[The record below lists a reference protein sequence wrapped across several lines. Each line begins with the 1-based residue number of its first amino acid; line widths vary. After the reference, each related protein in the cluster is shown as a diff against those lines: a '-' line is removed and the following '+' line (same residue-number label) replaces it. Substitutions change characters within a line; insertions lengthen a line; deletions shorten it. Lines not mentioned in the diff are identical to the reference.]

1 MPLYKLGDHAVSVP
15 APDRHWI
22 APTAVV
28 IGQVTIEE
36 DVGIWFGAVI
46 RGDNE
51 PIRIGARSN
60 IQENCVLHV
69 DLGFPMVIEEECTIG
84 HTAML
89 HGCHIGRGALIGIGA
104 IVLNG
109 ARIGRNCLIGAAAL
123 ITEGKEIPD
132 RSLVLGAP
140 AKVARELTEQ
150 ELQRLRRSAEHYVQN
165 ARRFAA
171 GLTSITGG

>member
-1 MPLYKLGDHAVSVP
+1 MPLYKLGDHAVTLP
-15 APDRHWI
+15 AAGRYWI

-28 IGQVTIEE
+28 IGQVIIEE
-36 DVGIWFGAVI
+36 EVGIWFGAVI

-51 PIRIGARSN
+51 PIHIGARSN

-69 DLGFPMVIEEECTIG
+69 DPGFPMVIEEECTIG

-109 ARIGRNCLIGAAAL
+109 ARIGAGSMIGAGAL
-123 ITEGKEIPD
+123 IPEGKVIPPN
-132 RSLVLGAP
+132 SVVFGTP
-140 AKVARELTEQ
+140 GKIAREVTEVDR
-150 ELQRLRRSAEHYVQN
+150 ERVDAGVADYM
-165 ARRFAA
+165 ARWKRYARTFKPQD
-171 GLTSITGG
+171 

>member
-1 MPLYKLGDHAVSVP
+1 MPLYKLGDHAVTLP
-15 APDRHWI
+15 AAGRYWI

-28 IGQVTIEE
+28 IGQVIIEE
-36 DVGIWFGAVI
+36 EVGIWFGAVI

-51 PIRIGARSN
+51 PIHIGARSN

-69 DLGFPMVIEEECTIG
+69 DPGFPMVIEEECTIG

-109 ARIGRNCLIGAAAL
+109 AHIGAGAMIGAGAL
-123 ITEGKEIPD
+123 IPEGKVIPPNSVVFGTPGKIVREVTAAD
-132 RSLVLGAP
+132 RERVDEGVSDYM
-140 AKVARELTEQ
+140 ARWK
-150 ELQRLRRSAEHYVQN
+150 RY
-165 ARRFAA
+165 ARTFKPQD
-171 GLTSITGG
+171 

>member
-1 MPLYKLGDHAVSVP
+1 MPLYKLGDDAVTLP
-15 APDRHWI
+15 ASGQCWI

-28 IGQVTIEE
+28 IGQVSIEE
-36 DVGIWFGAVI
+36 DVSIWFGAVI

-60 IQENCVLHV
+60 IQENCILHV
-69 DLGFPMVIEEECTIG
+69 DPGFPMVIEEECTIG

-109 ARIGRNCLIGAAAL
+109 ARIGAGAMVGAGAL
-123 ITEGKEIPD
+123 IPEGKIIPPN
-132 RSLVLGAP
+132 SVVFGTP
-140 AKVARELTEQ
+140 GKVAREVT
-150 ELQRLRRSAEHYVQN
+150 AEDRKRVDGGVADYM
-165 ARRFAA
+165 ARWKRYAA
-171 GLTSITGG
+171 TFKPQD

>member
-1 MPLYKLGDHAVSVP
+1 MSLYKLGEHAVSLP
-15 APDRHWI
+15 AAGRYWI

-36 DVGIWFGAVI
+36 EVGIWFGAVI

-69 DLGFPMVIEEECTIG
+69 DPGFPMVIEEECTIG

-109 ARIGRNCLIGAAAL
+109 ARIGAGAMIGAGAL
-123 ITEGKEIPD
+123 IPEGKVIPPN
-132 RSLVLGAP
+132 SVVFGTP
-140 AKVARELTEQ
+140 GKVARE
-150 ELQRLRRSAEHYVQN
+150 VN
-165 ARRFAA
+165 ADDRKRVDAGVADYMARWKRYAA
-171 GLTSITGG
+171 TFKPQT

>member
-1 MPLYKLGDHAVSVP
+1 MPLYKLGDHAVTVP
-15 APDRHWI
+15 ASGQYWV

-28 IGQVTIEE
+28 IGQVSIEE

-51 PIRIGARSN
+51 PIRIGARTN

-69 DLGFPMVIEEECTIG
+69 DPGFPMVIEEDCTIG

-109 ARIGRNCLIGAAAL
+109 ARIGEGAMIGAGAL
-123 ITEGKEIPD
+123 IPEGKVIPPN
-132 RSLVLGAP
+132 SVVFGTP
-140 AKVARELTEQ
+140 GKVAREVGEAD
-150 ELQRLRRSAEHYVQN
+150 RKRVDAGVRDYMARWKRYAADFKPQN
-165 ARRFAA
+165 
-171 GLTSITGG
+171 

>member
-1 MPLYKLGDHAVSVP
+1 MPLYKLGDHAVSLP
-15 APDRHWI
+15 AAGTYWI

-36 DVGIWFGAVI
+36 EVGIWFGAVI

-69 DLGFPMVIEEECTIG
+69 DPGFPMVIEEECTIG

-109 ARIGRNCLIGAAAL
+109 ARIGEGAMIGAGAL
-123 ITEGKEIPD
+123 IPEGKVIPPN
-132 RSLVLGAP
+132 SVVFGTP
-140 AKVARELTEQ
+140 GKVAREVTAEDR
-150 ELQRLRRSAEHYVQN
+150 QRVDGGVADYM
-165 ARRFAA
+165 ARWKRYAA
-171 GLTSITGG
+171 TFKPQD